1 MKDTFWKVAVVIF
14 LIVILTLGTGLFIV
28 QGAKN
33 TAISYEEQVAAAQSA
48 IHPEEDREPAGK
60 PQVRSC
66 SKAPAPCVQGL
77 FEFS

>member
-33 TAISYEEQVAAAQSA
+33 TAISYEEQVAAA
-48 IHPEEDREPAGK
+48 
-60 PQVRSC
+60 
-66 SKAPAPCVQGL
+66 
-77 FEFS
+77 